1 MAEQSSLVLGTAM
14 WGWTLTEDECFR
26 IMDAYY
32 DQGGRWVDSATN
44 YPINKNPA
52 DFRRAE
58 QILSAW
64 IASRGVQDLS
74 IIMKVGSIN
83 NLYTPENNLSPSF
96 LLLCAQ
102 EYQQR
107 FGQQLTCLMVHWDN
121 RTEASEIKE
130 SLLTLSETPNI
141 SVGLSGIKHP
151 EVYASVLSDLRW
163 SKLWL
168 QLKHNV
174 VYSDYERYQALHPFV
189 RCIAYG
195 INAGGLKL
203 NTSAYSDR
211 ASLMARGGQPEKHQ
225 ELVLA
230 LSALSVQLAQVTG
243 RPHPQKMNHLGM
255 LYALQHPGIERV
267 LIGVSKVEQLNDSFA
282 WEQAIRQ
289 NDYRDWQKAL
299 QGVIDQQKKV

>member
-14 WGWTLTEDECFR
+14 WGWTLTQDECFR

-32 DQGGRWVDSATN
+32 EQGGRWVDGATN
-44 YPINKNPA
+44 YPINKNLA

-64 IASRGVQDLS
+64 IASRGVEDLS
-74 IIMKVGSIN
+74 VIMKVGSIN
-83 NLYTPENNLSPSF
+83 NLYTLENNLNTSF

-107 FGQQLTCLMVHWDN
+107 FGQQLACLMVHWDN

-130 SLLTLSETPNI
+130 SLLTLSETPNV

-151 EVYASVLSDLRW
+151 EVYASVLSDLGW
-163 SKLWL
+163 SQLWL

-174 VYSDYERYQALHPFV
+174 VYSDYERCQALHPFV

-203 NTSAYSDR
+203 NMSAYTDR

-225 ELVLA
+225 KLVVA
-230 LSALSVQLAQVTG
+230 LSALSEQLEQVAG

-255 LYALQHPGIERV
+255 LYALLHPGIERV

-289 NDYRDWQKAL
+289 NDYQDWQEAL